1 MNPPTE
7 TLPVT
12 PPAPTSPLLRERV
25 GGIALVRLP
34 VEGFD
39 ALTLN
44 EKLLAYHLYKASLA
58 GRDITYDQ
66 DHRLS
71 LAIRRDLEQVL
82 THGGSL
88 PRDLLERLRTYTKL
102 FWIGNGPYNERTKRK
117 TAPGF
122 TREEWTMA
130 VKAAT
135 AAGAS
140 VTTNDAIERLLFEP
154 DFQALMTSKSPPP
167 GEDILTASAN
177 NYYEGVSLKDLE
189 GFEEHYALNS
199 KVVKEGG
206 KPVELVWR
214 AGREAREDQRPAP
227 PGGYAKELRNV
238 SNHLRDAM
246 AFAGDAQK
254 ETLRELIEHFE
265 TGSLDAFD
273 RSNIAWLHDNPRVDL
288 ILGFIETY
296 KDARGQKGEW
306 EGVVSM
312 IDARATKLMT
322 AIAENAQYFEDRSPW
337 SDEFKKKGIKV
348 PVAKAIQVIVGNGG
362 CGPSLPAGI
371 NLPNKDAIRE
381 KYGSKSFLLTNV
393 MRATEQ
399 ASADASLDEFALPE
413 ERDPARRL
421 GGYSLTVHVALHE
434 IVGHGSGKL
443 SKKLEDRDPAIF
455 LKEHANALEELR
467 AELVALHHIFDPKMR
482 ELAPECTEECAEV
495 AYRAYAR
502 SDFTNLRRVHTARIE
517 DAHMRATHVIVQYA
531 VKKGA
536 VVLEDHDGRHFQ
548 TVKDVPAMRA
558 AVAELLAEVM
568 RIKAEGDY
576 DAAKTLFD
584 TYGLHFDPALRDE
597 VVARAKHAGVPDF
610 FAYVMP
616 ELRAVKDA
624 RGHIV
629 DVQLVPVDDFEGQML
644 RWSERGPEGF

>member
-1 MNPPTE
+1 MIAPSEKPP
-7 TLPVT
+7 VAA
-12 PPAPTSPLLRERV
+12 PPSPLLRERV

-34 VEGFD
+34 VDGFE
-39 ALTLN
+39 ALSLD
-44 EKLLAYHLYKASLA
+44 EKRLAYHLYKASVA

-71 LAIRRDLEQVL
+71 LPLRAALETVL
-82 THGGSL
+82 THAASL
-88 PRDLLERLRTYTKL
+88 PRDLEARIRTYAKL

-122 TREEWTMA
+122 TREEWALA
-130 VKAAT
+130 VKAA
-135 AAGAS
+135 AESGAT
-140 VTTNDAIERLLFEP
+140 VATTEAMERLMFDPEAEP
-154 DFQALMTSKSPPP
+154 LMTAKSPPP
-167 GEDILTASAN
+167 GEDILSASAN
-177 NYYEGVSLKDLE
+177 NYYEGVRLADLD
-189 GFEEHYALNS
+189 GFEERHALNS
-199 KVVKEGG
+199 KLVKQGG
-206 KPVELVWR
+206 KLTELVWR
-214 AGREAREDQRPAP
+214 AGREAREDQRPSP
-227 PGGYAKELRNV
+227 SGGYAKELREV
-238 SNHLRDAM
+238 CRHLTAAM
-246 AFAGDAQK
+246 AFAGEPQK
-254 ETLRELIEHFE
+254 EMLRELIEHFE
-265 TGSLDAFD
+265 TGSLEAFD
-273 RSNIAWLHDNPRVDL
+273 RSNIAWLRDNPRVDL

-312 IDARATKLMT
+312 IDARATTLMT

-362 CGPSLPAGI
+362 CGPSLPSGI

-393 MRATEQ
+393 MRATDQ
-399 ASADASLDEFALPE
+399 AAADASLDEFALPE

-421 GGYSLTVHVALHE
+421 GGFSLTVHVALHE

-467 AELVALHHIFDPKMR
+467 AELVALHHLFDPKLR

-502 SDFTNLRRVHTARIE
+502 ADLTNLRRVHTDRIE
-517 DAHMRATHVIVQYA
+517 DDHMRATHVIVQYA
-531 VKKGA
+531 LKQGA
-536 VVLEDHDGRHFQ
+536 VAVEDRGGRHFQ
-548 TVKDVPAMRA
+548 VVKDVPAMRK
-558 AVAELLAEVM
+558 AVAELLSEVM

-576 DAAKTLFD
+576 DAARALFEQ
-584 TYGLHFDPALRDE
+584 YGLHFDPALRDE
-597 VVARAKHAGVPDF
+597 VVARAKHASVPDF
-610 FAYVMP
+610 FAFIMP
-616 ELRAVKDA
+616 ELRAVRDA
-624 RGHIV
+624 KGAIV
-629 DVQLVPVDDFEGQML
+629 DVELVPVDDFEGQMQ
-644 RWSERGPEGF
+644 RWSRSGAEGF